1 MINLK
6 RWLDWPI
13 SFNLKYVKNVHLFK
27 SFSIN
32 ISIHVWRCTQFVQ
45 QIYFDTKD
53 SALSTLIWITGNKV
67 VTFSWNMSK
76 SENISAEFPLTVSS
90 RVFDPALTLV
100 HSSCILLPCII
111 LINIVFWGSIQQKNI
126 LFSTWY
132 LIMMFV
138 IVNSLTLISSALD
151 FCMKLN
157 ISHSMI

>member
-13 SFNLKYVKNVHLFK
+13 SFKLKYVKNVHLFK

-45 QIYFDTKD
+45 QIYFDTND

-76 SENISAEFPLTVSS
+76 SENI

-151 FCMKLN
+151 FYMKLN

>member
-13 SFNLKYVKNVHLFK
+13 SFKLKYVKNVHLFK

-45 QIYFDTKD
+45 QIYFDTND

-76 SENISAEFPLTVSS
+76 SENICRISTDGKQQSFWP
-90 RVFDPALTLV
+90 RPDPCSFVMHIITMYNTDKYSLLRKYSTKKTFCLV
-100 HSSCILLPCII
+100 PDI
-111 LINIVFWGSIQQKNI
+111 
-126 LFSTWY
+126 

-151 FCMKLN
+151 FYMKLN